1 MGSKKVMELKGENL
15 IPIIKEAIKYEG
27 EFKLLVSGNSMSPV
41 LKDKRDYV
49 YLTDIKNHTLKKG
62 DIVFIRRD
70 TGQYV
75 LHRIYKIIKDKG
87 FIMNGD
93 AQGWTEIVRN
103 DQVIAYVKK
112 IERKGNEISCD
123 NKIYKFIIYIWMK
136 LRPYRY
142 KMHHIKRKLKFNL
155 F

>member
-1 MGSKKVMELKGENL
+1 MKVKEFKGL
-15 IPIIKEAIKYEG
+15 DLVPIIKEAIKNDG

-49 YLTDIKNHTLKKG
+49 YLKSIENHTLKKG

-70 TGQYV
+70 TGEYV
-75 LHRIYKIIKDKG
+75 LHRVYKIIENKG

-93 AQGWTEIVRN
+93 AQGWTEVVRK
-103 DQVIAYVKK
+103 DQVIAYVKR
-112 IERKGNEISCD
+112 IERKGIEIKCS
-123 NKIYKFIIYIWMK
+123 NIIYKFIIFIWMK

-142 KMHHIKRKLKFNL
+142 KMHYIKRKLKFN
-155 F
+155 